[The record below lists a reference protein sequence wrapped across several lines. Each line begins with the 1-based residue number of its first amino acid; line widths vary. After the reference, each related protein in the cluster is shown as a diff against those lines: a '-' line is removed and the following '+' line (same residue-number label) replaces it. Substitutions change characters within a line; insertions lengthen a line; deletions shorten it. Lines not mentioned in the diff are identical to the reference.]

1 MKKKE
6 SVISHGYEVISEGK
20 LASRR
25 RSSKRDP
32 GYETVKE
39 RPGFNEHDY
48 ETVPGVVSK
57 KVSTATDYGYEQVDN
72 LHRRLN
78 DFGTVVEREP
88 PSLPQTTVHIGHES
102 LPPALPYPALVSS
115 ISLSPKLEPP
125 PRPVPHSPSVRPSV
139 FGPISPHRTT
149 RKSSRTVIELR
160 NDEPFLRE
168 KNDNDD
174 DDDDDTVNSGNEG
187 AEVNSHIFV

>member
-1 MKKKE
+1 
-6 SVISHGYEVISEGK
+6 VISHGYEVISEGK

-39 RPGFNEHDY
+39 RPGFNDHDY

-57 KVSTATDYGYEQVDN
+57 KVSTVTDYGYEQVDN

-78 DFGTVVEREP
+78 DFETIVEREP
-88 PSLPQTTVHIGHES
+88 QS
-102 LPPALPYPALVSS
+102 LPPPVLHHGHDSLLPPIPHPASASS
-115 ISLSPKLEPP
+115 ASLSPKLEPP
-125 PRPVPHSPSVRPSV
+125 PRPPQYSPSGRPAMV
-139 FGPISPHRTT
+139 APTSPYQMA
-149 RKSSRTVIELR
+149 RKSSRTVIELK
-160 NDEPFLRE
+160 NEATSLRG
-168 KNDNDD
+168 KPDN

-187 AEVNSHIFV
+187 TEVNSHIFV